1 MQSIILDSESF
12 IFVSELFMDKI
23 LRYIVFC
30 VVLLA
35 LWLCSAYVS
44 VPTKMDGQCVAAH
57 SASMSYHLESDHG
70 VKCFMQVTTR
80 DAEVAENTGRLHF
93 LNSLRVQRLSVA
105 QYLASLK
112 SWVTH
117 LSDWV
122 ASLSLH
128 REKLFDL
135 PPGLGGP
142 QVCDYYVFMLRKILI

>member
-1 MQSIILDSESF
+1 
-12 IFVSELFMDKI
+12 
-23 LRYIVFC
+23 
-30 VVLLA
+30 
-35 LWLCSAYVS
+35 
-44 VPTKMDGQCVAAH
+44 
-57 SASMSYHLESDHG
+57 
-70 VKCFMQVTTR
+70 MQVTTR

-135 PPGLGGP
+135 PAGLCGP